1 MPFDSTPTL
10 YAHRLGEIFEKTSAQ
25 HDAQNTF
32 VDENYDVL
40 KQEKL
45 FSAMVPAQLGGM
57 GVSYSEMCSFLR
69 TLAGYCPSTALALS
83 MHQHLLGTARK
94 NFEDGKGPAGLLEKV
109 LDHEIVL
116 VSTGARDWL

>member
-1 MPFDSTPTL
+1 MMPVFEVHYFTLCSGFLHSLNSTQNMLRCIPQASILVELLQEPLIMPFDSTPTL

-45 FSAMVPAQLGGM
+45 FSAMVPNQLGGM

-69 TLAGYCPSTALALS
+69 CLLYTSPS
-83 MHQHLLGTARK
+83 
-94 NFEDGKGPAGLLEKV
+94 P
-109 LDHEIVL
+109 
-116 VSTGARDWL
+116 RD